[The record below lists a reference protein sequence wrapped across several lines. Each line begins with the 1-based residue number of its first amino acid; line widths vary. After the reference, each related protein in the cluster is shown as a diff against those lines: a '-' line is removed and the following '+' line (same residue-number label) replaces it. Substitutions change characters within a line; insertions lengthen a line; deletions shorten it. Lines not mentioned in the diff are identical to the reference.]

1 MENARMHVFR
11 GRERPRIRIGDFGE
25 DPMRVSIDVGG
36 TFTDVILVGE
46 KEGTFWYTKTP
57 TTHHDLAEGV
67 LKGLEEIL
75 QISGKSIRDV
85 SYLIHG
91 TTIGTNAIVEG
102 KGARVGLITTRGF
115 EDVLE
120 IRRVARPKEAAFDF
134 EVDNPPPLVP
144 RYLRK
149 GVAERVN
156 SKGEVFIPLDEE
168 SVRQV
173 VSAFKKE
180 KVEAIVISLLFSFLN
195 PRHEQRVAEI
205 CREMFP
211 GALTSLSSEICPE
224 FREYERTCTTVMN
237 GYLGPVIKRYM
248 DHLTERLREKYGEIR
263 LHIMQS
269 NGGSMTAE
277 VARDHAAHLINSG
290 PAGGA
295 MATAFIC
302 RLIGHEMAIGADM
315 GGTTFDIS
323 IIDRGMPKT
332 TTWGGVTEYPI
343 KLPMVDLKTIGAGG
357 GSIAWVDK
365 GGVLNV
371 GPQSAGS
378 NPGPACYGWG
388 GTLPTVT
395 DANLVLGRLNPNYFL
410 GGKISLYPEKAK
422 QAIQEFVADRT
433 GLSLE
438 EAALSMIRIV
448 NANMA
453 KGISAVSIQKGYDLR
468 EFILVPFGGAAANHA
483 VEIAETLE
491 IGKIVIPPMAGNF
504 SAVGLAV
511 ADIQHDYVR
520 TIAKKQQAIRPE
532 DLLRSYL
539 TLEQE
544 GIRQLKEENVR
555 DDDIHIEWSA
565 DLRYEGQSWELNTP
579 VERGSELGPGEL
591 QRIWVTFH
599 NLHRKVYSYSEPGGA
614 LEVINLRVK
623 AIGRNPDLILPKEG
637 KAPTPLLNALKE
649 NRAVY
654 FKDQGF
660 IEIPVYERD
669 RFGPGTKIPGPC
681 MIEET
686 ISTALIPAGYEGV
699 VDEYRNLIITQSS

>member
-1 MENARMHVFR
+1 M
-11 GRERPRIRIGDFGE
+11 RI
-25 DPMRVSIDVGG
+25 SIDVGG
-36 TFTDVILVGE
+36 TFTDVILADE
-46 KEGTFWYTKTP
+46 NEGIFQYAKTP
-57 TTHHDLAEGV
+57 TTHDDLAQGV
-67 LKGLEEIL
+67 LRGLDEIL
-75 QISGKSIRDV
+75 RLSGKSIQDL

-102 KGARVGLITTRGF
+102 KGAKVGLITTKGF

-149 GVAERVN
+149 GVIERVN
-156 SKGEVFIPLDEE
+156 SKGEIFTPLDGT
-168 SVRQV
+168 SVRDV
-173 VSAFKKE
+173 VNFFKKE

-195 PRHEQRVAEI
+195 PSHEKRIAEI
-205 CREMFP
+205 CKKMFP
-211 GALTSLSSEICPE
+211 DALVSLSSEICPE

-237 GYLGPVIKRYM
+237 GYLGPVIQRYM
-248 DHLTERLREKYGEIR
+248 DNLMNRLQQKYGEIR

-295 MATAFIC
+295 MATAFISK
-302 RLIGHEMAIGADM
+302 LIGHEMAIGADM

-323 IIDRGMPKT
+323 IIDKGMPKT

-357 GSIAWVDK
+357 GSIAWVDQA
-365 GGVLNV
+365 GVLNV

-395 DANLVLGRLNPNYFL
+395 DANLLLGRLNPDYFL
-410 GGKISLYPEKAK
+410 GGKITLFPEKAK
-422 QAIQEFVADRT
+422 KVIREHVADKV

-438 EAALSMIRIV
+438 EAALSIVRIV

-453 KGISAVSIQKGYDLR
+453 KGISAVSVQKGYDLR
-468 EFILVPFGGAAANHA
+468 EFILVPFGGAAPNHA
-483 VEIAETLE
+483 VDIALE
-491 IGKIVIPPMAGNF
+491 LGIHKIVVPPMCGNF

-520 TIAKKQQAIRPE
+520 TLAKRQQEVRPAE
-532 DLLRSYL
+532 LLEIFRKM
-539 TLEQE
+539 ERE
-544 GIRQLKEENVR
+544 GIRQLKGENVN
-555 DDDIHIEWSA
+555 DEDIHIEWSA

-579 VERGSELGPGEL
+579 IERNLELG
-591 QRIWVTFH
+591 QRQFDDILTRFH
-599 NLHRKVYSYSEPGGA
+599 TLHYQVYSYSEPTET
-614 LEVINLRVK
+614 LEFVNLRVR
-623 AIGRNPDLILPKEG
+623 AIGRNPRLTLPREVRSPSLS
-637 KAPTPLLNALKE
+637 ATALKE
-649 NRAVY
+649 KRSVY
-654 FKDQGF
+654 FQDKGSVKVP
-660 IEIPVYERD
+660 IYERD
-669 RFGPGTKIPGPC
+669 QLGLGIHVPGPC
-681 MIEET
+681 LIEEM
-686 ISTALIPAGYEGV
+686 ISTTLIPAGWEGAI
-699 VDEYRNLIITQSS
+699 DEYKNIIIMMTSH

>member
-1 MENARMHVFR
+1 M
-11 GRERPRIRIGDFGE
+11 RI
-25 DPMRVSIDVGG
+25 SIDVGG
-36 TFTDVILVGE
+36 TFTDVILVDE
-46 KEGTFWYTKTP
+46 KKKTFHFTKTP
-57 TTHHDLAEGV
+57 TTHHDLTEGV

-75 QISGKSIRDV
+75 RIAGESTQNLD
-85 SYLIHG
+85 YLIHG

-102 KGARVGLITTRGF
+102 KGAKVGLITTRGF

-134 EVDNPPPLVP
+134 EVDNPPSLVP

-149 GVAERVN
+149 GIVERVN
-156 SKGEVFIPLDEE
+156 SKGKIVIPLDEN
-168 SVRQV
+168 SVRE
-173 VSAFKKE
+173 AIRFYKKE

-195 PRHEQRVAEI
+195 PSHEKRTEEI

-211 GALTSLSSEICPE
+211 EALLSLSSEICPE

-248 DHLTERLREKYGEIR
+248 DNLTNRLKEKYGEVR

-277 VARDHAAHLINSG
+277 IARDHSAHLINSG

-295 MATAFIC
+295 LAASFLC
-302 RLIGHEMAIGADM
+302 RVTGHKMAIGADM

-323 IIDRGMPKT
+323 IIDQGMPKT

-357 GSIAWVDK
+357 GSIAWMDR
-365 GGVLNV
+365 GGILNV

-395 DANLVLGRLNPNYFL
+395 DANLVLGRLNPGYFL
-410 GGKISLYPEKAK
+410 GGKIPLYPDPAKKAIRE
-422 QAIQEFVADRT
+422 QVAQKM
-433 GLSLE
+433 GSSLE
-438 EAALSMIRIV
+438 EAAASIIRIV

-453 KGISAVSIQKGYDLR
+453 KGISAVSIQRGYDLR
-468 EFILVPFGGAAANHA
+468 EFILIPFGGAAANHA
-483 VEIAETLE
+483 VEIARELG
-491 IGKIVIPPMAGNF
+491 IPGIVVPPLSGNF

-520 TIAKKQQAIRPE
+520 TIARGHQDINPE
-532 DLLRSYL
+532 ELLEIFRH
-539 TLEQE
+539 LE
-544 GIRQLKEENVR
+544 GMGVDQLRKENVR
-555 DDDIHIEWSA
+555 DEDIHIEWSA

-579 VERGSELGPGEL
+579 IERTTSLGLPEL
-591 QRIWVTFH
+591 QKIFSDFH
-599 NLHRKVYSYSEPGGA
+599 SLHQKVYSYSEPEGR
-614 LEVINLRVK
+614 LEVINVRVRVM
-623 AIGRNPDLILPKEG
+623 GRNPALQLPEFEQE
-637 KAPTPLLNALKE
+637 PSPLSKVLKE
-649 NRAVY
+649 RRPVY
-654 FKDQGF
+654 FEEKGF
-660 IEIPVYERD
+660 VEIPVYQRD
-669 RFGPGTKIPGPC
+669 QSGSGTEIPGPC
-681 MIEET
+681 LIEEA
-686 ISTALIPAGYEGV
+686 ISTTLIPEGWKGSI
-699 VDEYRNLIITQSS
+699 DEYKNIVITPSD

>member
-1 MENARMHVFR
+1 M
-11 GRERPRIRIGDFGE
+11 RI
-25 DPMRVSIDVGG
+25 SIDVGG
-36 TFTDVILVGE
+36 TFTDVILVDDKKGI
-46 KEGTFWYTKTP
+46 FQYTKTP
-57 TTHHDLAEGV
+57 TTHDDLAEGV

-75 QISGKSIRDV
+75 QISGKSIQDLN
-85 SYLIHG
+85 YLIHG

-102 KGARVGLITTRGF
+102 KGAKVGLITTWGF

-149 GVAERVN
+149 GIIERIN
-156 SKGEVFIPLDEE
+156 SKGEIFTPLDED

-173 VSAFKKE
+173 IRFFKE
-180 KVEAIVISLLFSFLN
+180 QKVEAIVVSLLFSFLN
-195 PRHEQRVAEI
+195 PSHEQRTAKI

-211 GALTSLSSEICPE
+211 EALVSLSSEICPE

-237 GYLGPVIKRYM
+237 GYLGPVIKGYM
-248 DHLTERLREKYGEIR
+248 DNLMNRLKERYGQIR

-277 VARDHAAHLINSG
+277 AARDHSAHLINSG

-295 MATAFIC
+295 IATAFMSK
-302 RLIGHEMAIGADM
+302 LTGHEMAIGADM

-323 IIDRGMPKT
+323 IIDKGMPKT

-343 KLPMVDLKTIGAGG
+343 KLPMVDMKTIGAGG
-357 GSIAWVDK
+357 GSIAWIDR

-395 DANLVLGRLNPNYFL
+395 DANLILGRLNPNYFL
-410 GGKISLYPEKAK
+410 GGKIPLYPENAIKAMK
-422 QAIQEFVADRT
+422 EHVADRMA
-433 GLSLE
+433 LSVE
-438 EAALSMIRIV
+438 EAALSIIRIV

-453 KGISAVSIQKGYDLR
+453 KGISGVSVQRGYDLR
-468 EFILVPFGGAAANHA
+468 EFILIPFGGAAPNHA
-483 VEIAETLE
+483 VDMAEELG
-491 IGKIVIPPMAGNF
+491 IDKIIVPPMCGNF

-520 TIAKKQQAIRPE
+520 TIAKNQQDINLE
-532 DLLRSYL
+532 ELSYTFKDLERK
-539 TLEQE
+539 
-544 GIRQLKEENVR
+544 GIQQLKEENVG
-555 DDDIHIEWSA
+555 DENIDIEWSA

-579 VERGSELGPGEL
+579 IERSPVLGSTEFQNILFS
-591 QRIWVTFH
+591 FH
-599 NLHRKVYSYSEPGGA
+599 SLHQKVYSYSEPK
-614 LEVINLRVK
+614 ETIEFINLRVK
-623 AIGRNPDLILPKEG
+623 VIGRNPGLTLPKEERLPISPG
-637 KAPTPLLNALKE
+637 EVLKE
-649 NRAVY
+649 KRPVY
-654 FKDQGF
+654 FKDKGF
-660 IEIPVYERD
+660 IETPIYERD
-669 RFGPGTKIPGPC
+669 RFRCGTEISGPC
-681 MIEET
+681 LIEET
-686 ISTALIPAGYEGV
+686 ISTTLIPAGWRGTI
-699 VDEYRNLIITQSS
+699 DEYKNIVITPFNCGM